1 MPLVYIDNLC
11 WSVNSSLVS
20 LTFSQLTLLFR
31 IYSLLFFVYAACPI
45 LGQIRS
51 ECASLSS
58 CHLTCD
64 NRNTTQICPLV
75 CVINGCECP
84 AGTVIDED
92 KNECVDPT
100 ECPGT

>member
-1 MPLVYIDNLC
+1 M
-11 WSVNSSLVS
+11 
-20 LTFSQLTLLFR
+20 
-31 IYSLLFFVYAACPI
+31 
-45 LGQIRS
+45 GQIRS

-58 CHLTCD
+58 CHLTCN
-64 NRNTTQICPLV
+64 NRDTPQICPLV